1 MNRTTATFTTALIA
15 GIILMSLQTASA
27 QEWRMLIDKNIF
39 TKDQVTQTMGKNSGE
54 QNNWLATQSPLIKN
68 TPITGSNMNAFSLK
82 TPRFESEFS
91 QVGSWAPLQ
100 SAPGKENFTLF
111 SF

>member
-1 MNRTTATFTTALIA
+1 MKKTTSTFTIALIA

-27 QEWRMLIDKNIF
+27 QEWRVLIDKNIF
-39 TKDQVTQTMGKNSGE
+39 TKDQVTRTLETSSAE
-54 QNNWLATQSPLIKN
+54 QNNWLATQTPLLKN
-68 TPITGSNMNAFSLK
+68 TPITGSSMNGYSLK
-82 TPRFESEFS
+82 TPRLESEYS